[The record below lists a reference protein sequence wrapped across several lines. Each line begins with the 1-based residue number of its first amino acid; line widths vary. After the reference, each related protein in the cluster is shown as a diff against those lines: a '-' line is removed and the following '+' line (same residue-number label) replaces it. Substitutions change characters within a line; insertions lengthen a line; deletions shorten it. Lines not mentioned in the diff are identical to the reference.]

1 MKRVRS
7 VVFAAAIVLGP
18 GARPAAARLVDGAV
32 TSLAVVPAAGKA
44 EVVIGVAGGIEV
56 RDFTLR
62 SPDRIV
68 IDLSGASLGM
78 SGGTYDHVAR
88 AGISDVRSHRSAAA
102 PWRGWG
108 ISAGRAPISCT

>member
-88 AGISDVRSHRSAAA
+88 AGISDVRYSQFQ
-102 PWRGWG
+102 
-108 ISAGRAPISCT
+108 IGRASCRERV